1 MKTTIRRLLLAN
13 RIDCTEQQISDLC
26 ALLKAIRAVFG
37 FDIEDLKSAKRGE
50 ILSYARRVWFWFA
63 KDILSGISAEKR
75 AKLINKHQTLE
86 SHCIKTFE
94 NDMIFNAKFKAYAER
109 INNHLKFKLKI

>member
-13 RIDCTEQQISDLC
+13 RTDCTEQQVSDLC

-63 KDILSGISAEKR
+63 KDILSGISVQ
-75 AKLINKHQTLE
+75 KLAGTINKDGASARYSLRM
-86 SHCIKTFE
+86 FE

-109 INNHLKFKLKI
+109 INDFLL